1 MTRKKYAAT
10 SYKQITLMVPELAE
24 FGTEKD
30 YLGARIL
37 VKSRVFGVT
46 IDGEETRALV
56 PVADMLNHED
66 KCQIRWDYDNK
77 QKGFCMKSEEDIKR
91 GE

>member
-1 MTRKKYAAT
+1 MTRKKYAAA

-66 KCQIRWDYDNK
+66 KC
-77 QKGFCMKSEEDIKR
+77 
-91 GE
+91 

>member
-10 SYKQITLMVPELAE
+10 SYKQISLMVPELAE

-66 KCQIRWDYDNK
+66 KCQIKWDYDNK